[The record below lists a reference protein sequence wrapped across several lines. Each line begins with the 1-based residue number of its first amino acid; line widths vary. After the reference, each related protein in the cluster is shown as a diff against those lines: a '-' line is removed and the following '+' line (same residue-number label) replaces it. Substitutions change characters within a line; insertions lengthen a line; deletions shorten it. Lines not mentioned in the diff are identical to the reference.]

1 MPICFCKTAGCLDHG
16 GIDRVSGEPK
26 GCKVDYRTYEK
37 HAMYE
42 DRARRFEDAQKCT
55 PEGDDYSD
63 ETLPDNDTLHEHSGT
78 STCKSQTVRSQRDCK
93 QKKAR
98 SPSPHASPRP
108 TTQEVRIVSLLS
120 ILRDK
125 VDKFGKE
132 VSSQLDR
139 LEPPSFSGPPPPFPL
154 ISSFEELQSFKDRLH
169 SITLRGQNSVTL
181 QQDISKTLHLIEESL
196 EGGEKQWNQ
205 ELEKIRKEQ
214 SPQQGIAFDTG

>member
-42 DRARRFEDAQKCT
+42 DRARRFEDTQKRSDEAVEAQLEEITSFLSANTLADNVSGTSAGAGGHLWARCT

-78 STCKSQTVRSQRDCK
+78 STHKSQT
-93 QKKAR
+93 
-98 SPSPHASPRP
+98 
-108 TTQEVRIVSLLS
+108 
-120 ILRDK
+120 
-125 VDKFGKE
+125 
-132 VSSQLDR
+132 
-139 LEPPSFSGPPPPFPL
+139 
-154 ISSFEELQSFKDRLH
+154 
-169 SITLRGQNSVTL
+169 
-181 QQDISKTLHLIEESL
+181 DISKTLHLIEESL